1 MSDDAPDGTTADP
14 GTADPGNA
22 TDDPGAATDDSG
34 AAADDLGVA
43 TDDLRV
49 AAVAAACTVGLTLA
63 LRYGVGR
70 DVAFTYRLLPLGPYF
85 ASLFADRIPLGG
97 LDTPRTWSALTV
109 VVTAVLFAYFGVL

>member
-1 MSDDAPDGTTADP
+1 MSDTSPDGT
-14 GTADPGNA
+14 A
-22 TDDPGAATDDSG
+22 TDSGAATDAGLG
-34 AAADDLGVA
+34 AA

-70 DVAFTYRLLPLGPYF
+70 DVAFVYRLLPLGPYF
-85 ASLFADRIPLGG
+85 VSLFAGRVGPAG

-109 VVTAVLFAYFGVL
+109 VTTAVLFVYFGVL